1 MGEMSNLFML
11 NTKDK
16 IKNILQ
22 VIINDEID
30 NPKFAERIVKEYIKR
45 GLPFNKV
52 SEILT
57 EGIDKTWDTLTQ
69 MEQIGFVIGSQSFAK
84 NKIDIKDYFGENVLK
99 NYYTLSPTKKQ
110 IEKEVLLKKFR
121 KVDDFNY
128 YGYVTYEDIY
138 KWYVNGLL
146 FYNTNSQRDTK
157 LKRLG
162 TKGLFFKTFNINREN
177 VEKIAELMLKKKYNA
192 DTIILNS
199 RIIKNKEMNLEEMPS
214 EIEGICDIKIVPE
227 YDDKKDNQTILDIV
241 DGMHRI
247 EGVVVATEKNLA
259 EKGSYLKGGLFLNLV
274 VRTVEEARGIVAQ
287 TFERSDLK
295 DNDYKELLKNDEYT
309 VFLNRLIDKVS
320 ILEDNVTDKFEECVM
335 LKKLTYKGLL
345 LRTIKFMNLDLKSRA
360 KIASKEETMSENIN
374 DIVDYLKVKFYNDSL
389 ELMKESSI
397 FLSINI
403 FCGYV
408 FISDKIENY
417 NTLTK
422 FCDKLYE
429 CQDELAGFKLGTKN
443 FPMGVLTNFFYNI
456 LKDVGE
462 SD

>member
-287 TFERSDLK
+287 TFER
-295 DNDYKELLKNDEYT
+295 
-309 VFLNRLIDKVS
+309 
-320 ILEDNVTDKFEECVM
+320 
-335 LKKLTYKGLL
+335 
-345 LRTIKFMNLDLKSRA
+345 
-360 KIASKEETMSENIN
+360 
-374 DIVDYLKVKFYNDSL
+374 
-389 ELMKESSI
+389 
-397 FLSINI
+397 
-403 FCGYV
+403 
-408 FISDKIENY
+408 
-417 NTLTK
+417 
-422 FCDKLYE
+422 
-429 CQDELAGFKLGTKN
+429 
-443 FPMGVLTNFFYNI
+443 
-456 LKDVGE
+456 
-462 SD
+462 

>member
-138 KWYVNGLL
+138 KWYDIDHVKEVNP
-146 FYNTNSQRDTK
+146 YNLNKEMRYATAS
-157 LKRLG
+157 
-162 TKGLFFKTFNINREN
+162 
-177 VEKIAELMLKKKYNA
+177 
-192 DTIILNS
+192 IILNS
-199 RIIKNKEMNLEEMPS
+199 
-214 EIEGICDIKIVPE
+214 
-227 YDDKKDNQTILDIV
+227 
-241 DGMHRI
+241 
-247 EGVVVATEKNLA
+247 
-259 EKGSYLKGGLFLNLV
+259 
-274 VRTVEEARGIVAQ
+274 
-287 TFERSDLK
+287 
-295 DNDYKELLKNDEYT
+295 
-309 VFLNRLIDKVS
+309 
-320 ILEDNVTDKFEECVM
+320 
-335 LKKLTYKGLL
+335 
-345 LRTIKFMNLDLKSRA
+345 
-360 KIASKEETMSENIN
+360 
-374 DIVDYLKVKFYNDSL
+374 
-389 ELMKESSI
+389 
-397 FLSINI
+397 
-403 FCGYV
+403 
-408 FISDKIENY
+408 
-417 NTLTK
+417 
-422 FCDKLYE
+422 
-429 CQDELAGFKLGTKN
+429 
-443 FPMGVLTNFFYNI
+443 
-456 LKDVGE
+456 
-462 SD
+462 